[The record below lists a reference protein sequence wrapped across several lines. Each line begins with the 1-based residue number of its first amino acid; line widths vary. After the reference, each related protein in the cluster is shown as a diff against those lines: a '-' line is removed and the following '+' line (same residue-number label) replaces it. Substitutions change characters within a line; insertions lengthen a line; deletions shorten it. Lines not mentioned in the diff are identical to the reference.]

1 MEGFF
6 LNFIRKFLKQ
16 RELNNMQK
24 EVVEL
29 MAENNNQLN
38 DVILEKQVKIN
49 TLRNKLDLPD
59 KKELVYKNYV
69 Q

>member
-1 MEGFF
+1 
-6 LNFIRKFLKQ
+6 
-16 RELNNMQK
+16 MQK

-29 MAENNNQLN
+29 MAENDNQLN
-38 DVILEKQVKIN
+38 DDILVKQVKIN
-49 TLRNKLDLPD
+49 TLRHDLDLPD